1 MAMDESGELRPMG
14 GDLASK
20 VKNIDGNPICGILK
34 KHAKPQ
40 GSMSANVI
48 SDSKQQQSSDVS
60 AGDIVP
66 ETFKSIRVSGIE
78 GNKDDMSAG
87 EIHNSSLNGTS
98 YLGAVQS
105 AKKGGHG

>member
-1 MAMDESGELRPMG
+1 MAMDESGELRHMG

-48 SDSKQQQSSDVS
+48 SDSKQQKASDVS

-66 ETFKSIRVSGIE
+66 ETFKSIRVSGVE
-78 GNKDDMSAG
+78 SNKDDVSAG
-87 EIHNSSLNGTS
+87 EIPNSSLNGKS
-98 YLGAVQS
+98 YLGAFQS
-105 AKKGGHG
+105 AKKE

>member
-1 MAMDESGELRPMG
+1 MAMDESGELRHMG

-20 VKNIDGNPICGILK
+20 VKNIDGNPIYGILK

-40 GSMSANVI
+40 GSVSANVI
-48 SDSKQQQSSDVS
+48 SDRQQASDVS

-66 ETFKSIRVSGIE
+66 ETFKSIRDSGVE

-87 EIHNSSLNGTS
+87 EIPNSSLNGNS

-105 AKKGGHG
+105 AKK